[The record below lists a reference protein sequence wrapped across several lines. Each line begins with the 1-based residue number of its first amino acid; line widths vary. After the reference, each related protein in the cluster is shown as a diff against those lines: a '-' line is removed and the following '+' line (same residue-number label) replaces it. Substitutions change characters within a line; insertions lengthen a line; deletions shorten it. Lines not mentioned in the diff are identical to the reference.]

1 MRTGNV
7 YIIDDDAGIRES
19 LSGLLSDEGYDV
31 QCFPSA
37 ERLLESTQITAPGCL
52 IIDLKLD
59 GLDGLELHSELTR
72 RAEQLP
78 VIFLTGHADVPSAVR
93 AMQAG
98 AMEFLEKPFD
108 PQELLSHVGS
118 ALSKSVQQCKARS
131 TRLDSGPL
139 LATLTPREREV
150 LALVAEGFPTKKIAQ
165 DLGISP
171 RTVETHRMHL
181 MDKLC
186 AESLADLV
194 RIWIMQADQ
203 PGDAQMSG

>member
-7 YIIDDDAGIRES
+7 YVIDDDASIRES
-19 LSGLLSDEGYDV
+19 LQSLLAGEGYAV
-31 QCFPSA
+31 HCFSSA
-37 ERLLESTQITAPGCL
+37 ERLLESTQIVAPGCL

-59 GLDGLELHSELTR
+59 GIDGLDLHSELTR

-93 AMQAG
+93 AMRAG
-98 AMEFLEKPFD
+98 AMEFVEKPFE
-108 PQELLSHVGS
+108 PEEFLSHVSS
-118 ALSKSVQQCKARS
+118 AMSRSLQQCKAHS

-150 LALVAEGFPTKKIAQ
+150 LALVAEGLPTKTIAA

-194 RIWIMQADQ
+194 RIWITATESQTAH
-203 PGDAQMSG
+203 PA